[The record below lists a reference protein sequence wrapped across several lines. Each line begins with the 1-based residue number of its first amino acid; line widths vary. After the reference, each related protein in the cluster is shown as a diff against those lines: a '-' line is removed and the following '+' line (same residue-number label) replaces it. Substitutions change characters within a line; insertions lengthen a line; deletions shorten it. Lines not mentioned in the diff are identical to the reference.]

1 MSLIF
6 ETNATTVVHIHS
18 LNLIF
23 QNYDDQN
30 SECPH
35 NSSYVLLLLFYLN
48 FNNLLKLQGCLLR
61 II

>member
-1 MSLIF
+1 MGLIF

-18 LNLIF
+18 LNLGL

-30 SECPH
+30 SEGPH
-35 NSSYVLLLLFYLN
+35 SSYVLLLLFYLN